1 LNGSLERLFRGVVAL
16 VSLLSAYDGEADMT
30 KLTILHAGFVAAAM
44 LITPAMAQEATQ
56 EPGAMGQHY
65 PEVDYLTGGYG
76 SRGTPG
82 PGYYFWRNH
91 RGYAYGPPVYGPVGL
106 AAGVVEGA
114 IGTAD
119 AIVAVP
125 FDHRGAYAYYG
136 GPPY

>member
-1 LNGSLERLFRGVVAL
+1 
-16 VSLLSAYDGEADMT
+16 MT
-30 KLTILHAGFVAAAM
+30 KLNIMHAGFVATAM
-44 LITPAMAQEATQ
+44 LMTPAMAQEATQ

-76 SRGTPG
+76 SRGTPA

-91 RGYAYGPPVYGPVGL
+91 RGFAYGPPVYAYGPPAYGPAGL
-106 AAGVVEGA
+106 AAGVVVGDV

-119 AIVAVP
+119 EIVAAPVYGP
-125 FDHRGAYAYYG
+125 GPYAYDG

>member
-1 LNGSLERLFRGVVAL
+1 
-16 VSLLSAYDGEADMT
+16 MT
-30 KLTILHAGFVAAAM
+30 KLNLLHAGFVAAAM
-44 LITPAMAQEATQ
+44 LVTPALAQEATQ

-91 RGYAYGPPVYGPVGL
+91 YRYGYGPPVYGPPLYGPAGL
-106 AAGVVEGA
+106 AAGVVGGV

-119 AIVAVP
+119 AIVAAP
-125 FDHRGAYAYYG
+125 FDPGGAYAYDG